1 MKTNKK
7 QDKLE
12 NKEIE
17 EESTDEETH
26 LKEFITNEA
35 KPSKEDKGDYNSD
48 EDNSNNNKQSTKKDI
63 RMKTNKKKIGI
74 HFYDTLKKKSKI
86 KKNTIIKKTNLPQIW
101 TDSNVL
107 FEVRKVFN
115 RTTKR

>member
-7 QDKLE
+7 QDKIE

-74 HFYDTLKKKSKI
+74 HFYDTLKKKSK
-86 KKNTIIKKTNLPQIW
+86 KK
-101 TDSNVL
+101 
-107 FEVRKVFN
+107 
-115 RTTKR
+115 

>member
-35 KPSKEDKGDYNSD
+35 NL
-48 EDNSNNNKQSTKKDI
+48 Q
-63 RMKTNKKKIGI
+63 KKIKEI
-74 HFYDTLKKKSKI
+74 IIVMKITAIIINNQPKKI
-86 KKNTIIKKTNLPQIW
+86 
-101 TDSNVL
+101 
-107 FEVRKVFN
+107 FA
-115 RTTKR
+115 